1 LLDVVLPDFD
11 GFEVS
16 RQLREQDA
24 TRDIPI
30 IFLSAMNDPADQ
42 IKGFEAGCVDYIT
55 KPFDPQTILLRV
67 RAHVSRHGTGLSQM
81 AEIGEQV
88 RGEERKR
95 ISREIHDELGQLL
108 SALRMQISGIS
119 TQKDKAAEVVPSDRL
134 DFMSTLIARAQTAT
148 KDIVAGLRSPEF
160 DLDLVPALKWQVEE
174 FIKNTDVPCQLNVS
188 SEVVNLEYG
197 HTLALVRIVQE
208 ALTNVMRYAH
218 ATEVEVRLSYLES
231 HLILAV
237 RDNGVGFD
245 QEEVK
250 DNEQSFGLAGIQ
262 ERADMLGGVLR
273 VTSRLD
279 HGTIVNVII
288 PV

>member
-1 LLDVVLPDFD
+1 
-11 GFEVS
+11 
-16 RQLREQDA
+16 
-24 TRDIPI
+24 
-30 IFLSAMNDPADQ
+30 
-42 IKGFEAGCVDYIT
+42 
-55 KPFDPQTILLRV
+55 
-67 RAHVSRHGTGLSQM
+67 
-81 AEIGEQV
+81 
-88 RGEERKR
+88 
-95 ISREIHDELGQLL
+95 
-108 SALRMQISGIS
+108 
-119 TQKDKAAEVVPSDRL
+119 
-134 DFMSTLIARAQTAT
+134 
-148 KDIVAGLRSPEF
+148 
-160 DLDLVPALKWQVEE
+160 LDLVPALKWQVEE